1 VHCKGRISEKERYRT
16 RVVEARLRGRFHYNR
31 LPGTILLHVGQGAY
45 EVHTLAPKAKVGRI
59 FPQKKG
65 LGQNEKWHSIEF
77 QELEQT
83 RLVTLK
89 RCGARSNRGRRNE
102 VAENIKKMMV
112 SKLPLP
118 KPGACVITGF

>member
-1 VHCKGRISEKERYRT
+1 M
-16 RVVEARLRGRFHYNR
+16 
-31 LPGTILLHVGQGAY
+31 HVGQGAY

-59 FPQKKG
+59 FSQKKG
-65 LGQNEKWHSIEF
+65 LGQNEKWHSVEF

-102 VAENIKKMMV
+102 VAENIKKTMV
-112 SKLPLP
+112 SKLPSP
-118 KPGACVITGF
+118 KPGARVITGFQPGHNTGWAAKSGPRGQKNVPTCGSDLG